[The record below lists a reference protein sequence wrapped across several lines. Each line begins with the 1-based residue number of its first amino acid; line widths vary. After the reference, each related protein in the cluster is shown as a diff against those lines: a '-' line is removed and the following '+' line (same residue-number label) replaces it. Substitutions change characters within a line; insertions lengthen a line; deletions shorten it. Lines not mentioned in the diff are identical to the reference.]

1 MTNINTHTHKNKLIS
16 GRRPVIRPLSIFFC
30 VIILMMTSLCPLAE
44 AREIPDAPASGEQA
58 AADASTT
65 GEQAAVGAST
75 SGEQAAVGASTS
87 GEQAAADAT
96 TAGKDAGEQYTLDKV
111 LVLSRHNIRSPM
123 SGTISLLGGIT
134 PHTWFNW
141 TSNPSELSVRGG
153 TLETIMGQYFRKRL
167 EAEGLFSENHQPEDG
182 AVRFYANSKQ
192 RTIATSTFFSAGLL
206 PVWDTPVETHVEYDT
221 MDPVF
226 SPVLHFVTPDYEQ
239 DVISQISEMGGDK
252 GLEGIH
258 EELLDELSL
267 LMDVTDMEKS
277 ESYQKGYFGNL
288 LEDPTEIVLEEGK
301 EPGMKGP
308 LRTGTAV
315 ADALTLQYY
324 EEPDAE
330 KAAFGH
336 KLTED
341 DWRRIHS
348 ISDTYSDILFTTPL
362 VSVNVAHPL
371 LEEMR
376 SELLADG
383 RIFSFLCGH
392 DSNIASVLAAL
403 GVKEYSLPDTIEP
416 KTPIGV
422 KLVFARFL
430 TEDNEAW
437 YTVSLVYQ
445 STQQLRAL
453 SLLTPENPPME
464 HFLEFEGVETNAD
477 HMIAEDDL
485 LDLFDNAISAYDEL
499 MEKYTDE
506 SLEPAA

>member
-1 MTNINTHTHKNKLIS
+1 
-16 GRRPVIRPLSIFFC
+16 
-30 VIILMMTSLCPLAE
+30 
-44 AREIPDAPASGEQA
+44 
-58 AADASTT
+58 
-65 GEQAAVGAST
+65 
-75 SGEQAAVGASTS
+75 
-87 GEQAAADAT
+87 
-96 TAGKDAGEQYTLDKV
+96 
-111 LVLSRHNIRSPM
+111 
-123 SGTISLLGGIT
+123 
-134 PHTWFNW
+134 
-141 TSNPSELSVRGG
+141 
-153 TLETIMGQYFRKRL
+153 
-167 EAEGLFSENHQPEDG
+167 
-182 AVRFYANSKQ
+182 
-192 RTIATSTFFSAGLL
+192 
-206 PVWDTPVETHVEYDT
+206 
-221 MDPVF
+221 
-226 SPVLHFVTPDYEQ
+226 
-239 DVISQISEMGGDK
+239 
-252 GLEGIH
+252 
-258 EELLDELSL
+258 
-267 LMDVTDMEKS
+267 MDVTDMEKS

-288 LEDPTEIVLEEGK
+288 LEDSTEIVLEEGK

-348 ISDTYSDILFTTPL
+348 ISDTYQDTLFTAPL

-403 GVKEYSLPDTIEP
+403 GVKEYSL
-416 KTPIGV
+416 
-422 KLVFARFL
+422 FSRFL
-430 TEDNEAW
+430 TEDNEPW

-445 STQQLRAL
+445 STQQLRDL

-464 HFLEFEGVETNAD
+464 YFLEFEGVETNAD